1 MKITSTYSVRL
12 RNFNLVFDDTV
23 EVYRHAVDYFIELVM
38 ANWNT
43 HFANL
48 SHANDCIRV
57 AEGLSVRTK
66 KRLMTP
72 YNFCHDFMKFPS
84 YLRRAAIKAAYGQVS
99 SYQTR
104 LAQWKARPG
113 QKGRQPGLPKAG
125 RSFPVMYRDNTFI
138 RAGRNS
144 VKLKVRIRNTW
155 DWVEVELDK
164 HDVDYIALHCAAPN
178 ELSLALRKRGK
189 KWYLDFSFE
198 EKVILDK
205 VSLDTQRVL
214 GVDLGINNACVCSV
228 MDSKGTIIGR
238 RFKKLPVEQDSLERA
253 LRRFRKAQS
262 NGAKRMPRLWAR
274 AKGATRTS
282 PSRRQASS

>member
-48 SHANDCIRV
+48 SRANDCIRV

-104 LAQWKARPG
+104 LAQWISKPG

-125 RSFPVMYRDNTFI
+125 RSFPVM
-138 RAGRNS
+138 
-144 VKLKVRIRNTW
+144 
-155 DWVEVELDK
+155 
-164 HDVDYIALHCAAPN
+164 
-178 ELSLALRKRGK
+178 
-189 KWYLDFSFE
+189 
-198 EKVILDK
+198 
-205 VSLDTQRVL
+205 
-214 GVDLGINNACVCSV
+214 
-228 MDSKGTIIGR
+228 
-238 RFKKLPVEQDSLERA
+238 
-253 LRRFRKAQS
+253 
-262 NGAKRMPRLWAR
+262 
-274 AKGATRTS
+274 
-282 PSRRQASS
+282 